1 MKRIP
6 VNAGELNN
14 LQGKINMYLNSITE
28 RGVALSGQA
37 HSDSCV
43 SIIISVSGIRGVVQ
57 RTLVLIKT
65 EQVVTK
71 DGITGA
77 VWHGYMNGVGYEL
90 ATLTELKNLIG
101 IQTRMMRSLALQR

>member
-6 VNAGELNN
+6 VNSADLNN

-37 HSDSCV
+37 HSDDCV
-43 SIIISVSGIRGVVQ
+43 SIIISVSGIRGVIQ
-57 RTLVLIKT
+57 RTLVLVKT
-65 EQVVTK
+65 DQKVTK
-71 DGITGA
+71 DGVTGF
-77 VWHGYMNGVGYEL
+77 VWHAYMNGIGYEL

-101 IQTRMMRSLALQR
+101 NQTRMMRSLALQR